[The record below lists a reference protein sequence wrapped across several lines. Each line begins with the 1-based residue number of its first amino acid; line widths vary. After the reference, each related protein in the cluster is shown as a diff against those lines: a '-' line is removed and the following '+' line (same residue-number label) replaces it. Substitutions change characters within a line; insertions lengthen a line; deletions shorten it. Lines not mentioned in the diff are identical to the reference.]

1 MQRQLSHIVVLLF
14 LSALAVSSCVT
25 QSRCSKRFPLHADT
39 IKIVQVRD
47 SIILRDTTIYI
58 KIPGESVTD
67 SIMIPCPEII
77 NYIADTAFAETTL
90 AKAWAWWQYPGVRLK
105 LIQKDT
111 TIETRLEEAI
121 REAYHWKSEYNKIT
135 KVPDPVRYIP
145 KLYQYSMMFS
155 AVIILSVILWIASK
169 FIKIVK

>member
-1 MQRQLSHIVVLLF
+1 MKIAGIILTLILI
-14 LSALAVSSCVT
+14 SSCIT
-25 QSRCSKRFPLHADT
+25 QKRCLTKYPPIADT
-39 IKIVQVRD
+39 VKITQARD

-58 KIPGESVTD
+58 KIPGESLTD

-77 NYIADTAFAETTL
+77 NYIAETAFAETPL
-90 AKAWAWWQYPGVRLK
+90 AKAWAWWQYPEVRLK